1 MTGAAGIVATIGA
14 LLATCAGAAAQNPP
28 ARQSPASGAVASR
41 VDTPPSEATLGVALF
56 PNAQFLRSYD
66 AGRGQR
72 FFLYGT
78 SASFAEVVA
87 YYKTVLKQRGYF
99 IYEISPTHSFE
110 VGRFRA
116 ESMAFPPCVTI
127 KDFTSSG
134 SQGYPN
140 PRAARFATVIQIV
153 PVPPE

>member
-1 MTGAAGIVATIGA
+1 MALIGA
-14 LLATCAGAAAQNPP
+14 LLVTSAVAAAQNAP
-28 ARQSPASGAVASR
+28 ARQNPAAGAVPLRPETA
-41 VDTPPSEATLGVALF
+41 PSEATLGVALF

-99 IYEISPTHSFE
+99 VYEISPTHSFE

-116 ESMAFPPCVTI
+116 ESMAFPPGVTI

-140 PRAARFATVIQIV
+140 PRAGTQPARFPTVIQIV

>member
-1 MTGAAGIVATIGA
+1 MALIGA
-14 LLATCAGAAAQNPP
+14 LLVTSAVAAAQNAP
-28 ARQSPASGAVASR
+28 ARQNPAAGAVPSR
-41 VDTPPSEATLGVALF
+41 PETAPSEATLGVALF
-56 PNAQFLRSYD
+56 PSAQFLRSYD

-116 ESMAFPPCVTI
+116 ESMAFPPGVTV

-140 PRAARFATVIQIV
+140 PRAGTQPARFPTVIQIV